1 MLAFL
6 AFAEAVPLSGRA
18 FPSSPGR
25 CWLIPKEPPPQEAL
39 PDPHPKGSRLT
50 LPAQISICLLHRMLR
65 TLREGQSAEGLV
77 RCRALSEMAVEGT
90 EKAAVRCSPA
100 QVTVTSAQTRARLR
114 SLEAM

>member
-1 MLAFL
+1 M
-6 AFAEAVPLSGRA
+6 
-18 FPSSPGR
+18 
-25 CWLIPKEPPPQEAL
+25 
-39 PDPHPKGSRLT
+39 
-50 LPAQISICLLHRMLR
+50 
-65 TLREGQSAEGLV
+65 REGQSAEGLV